1 MIRPSESLRGTNLNS
16 VWLEGTVV
24 SDPIGCPGPSGK
36 PMVRFQIRDH
46 RPLDTGP
53 PSVFEVEAS
62 YPALGGHRSQLGQ
75 GQQVRII
82 GRLKEERHEVR
93 VVGELIET
101 LGS

>member
-1 MIRPSESLRGTNLNS
+1 
-16 VWLEGTVV
+16 
-24 SDPIGCPGPSGK
+24 
-36 PMVRFQIRDH
+36 
-46 RPLDTGP
+46 
-53 PSVFEVEAS
+53 VEAS